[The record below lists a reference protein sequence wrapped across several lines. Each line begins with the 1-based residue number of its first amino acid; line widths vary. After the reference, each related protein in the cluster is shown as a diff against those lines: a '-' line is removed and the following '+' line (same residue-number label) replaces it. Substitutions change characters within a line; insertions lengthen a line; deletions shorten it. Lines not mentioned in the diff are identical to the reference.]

1 MPGRMAGR
9 VALVTGGGGGI
20 GEATGRLFAEE
31 GAAVALLDA
40 DAAAVEAAA
49 AAIRTAVP
57 GAQILALAGDVTRE
71 SNVRGI
77 IDEAVNVAGVHV
89 YAPLGP
95 DLIDHL
101 PEDRAE
107 LGLVRS
113 FQDARLFPD
122 LTLPP
127 VQKLAAAGDH

>member
-40 DAAAVEAAA
+40 DEAAVEAAA

-57 GAQILALAGDVTRE
+57 GA
-71 SNVRGI
+71 
-77 IDEAVNVAGVHV
+77 
-89 YAPLGP
+89 
-95 DLIDHL
+95 
-101 PEDRAE
+101 
-107 LGLVRS
+107 
-113 FQDARLFPD
+113 
-122 LTLPP
+122 
-127 VQKLAAAGDH
+127 